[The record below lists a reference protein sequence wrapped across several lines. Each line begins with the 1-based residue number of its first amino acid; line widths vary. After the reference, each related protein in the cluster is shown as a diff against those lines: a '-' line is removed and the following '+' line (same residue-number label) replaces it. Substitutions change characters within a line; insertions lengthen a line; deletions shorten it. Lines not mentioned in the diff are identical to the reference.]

1 MDKCKEI
8 TYCAKE
14 LLKTHKIHISDNH
27 KDKVIVLIS
36 KYIELLI
43 FNIVAVISI
52 ICLKIGVKKI
62 LSEHILHMSKYID
75 KRCMSTKSKKKGGR
89 MSGGGEFNTA
99 AFFGVNE
106 PQYSANND
114 TSDLLKINF
123 EGNIARNAIPMS
135 GGASSSSSNCTKL
148 EKIILKK
155 IRNIF
160 KFFNVKYVKDVPV
173 QIKSKYHIF
182 IEELFKNIKNIKGEI
197 TSKKVELLINKSKIM
212 KKK

>member
-14 LLKTHKIHISDNH
+14 LLRTRKIHISDNH
-27 KDKVIVLIS
+27 KNKVIILIS

-43 FNIVAVISI
+43 FNIVAIISI
-52 ICLKIGVKKI
+52 ICLKIGIKKI
-62 LSEHILHMSKYID
+62 LSEHILNMSKYID
-75 KRCMSTKSKKKGGR
+75 KRCLLSKPKKKVGGR
-89 MSGGGEFNTA
+89 MSGGEFNTA

-123 EGNIARNAIPMS
+123 QENIARNAIPMS
-135 GGASSSSSNCTKL
+135 GGGSSKSNCAKL
-148 EKIILKK
+148 DKIILRK
-155 IRNIF
+155 IRSIF
-160 KFFNVKYVKDVPV
+160 KFFNIKYNKDVPE
-173 QIKSKYHIF
+173 QIKSKYHVF
-182 IEELFKNIKNIKGEI
+182 IEELVEKIKNIKGEI
-197 TSKKVELLINKSKIM
+197 TSKKVELLIYKSKIM

>member
-27 KDKVIVLIS
+27 KDKIIVLIS

-62 LSEHILHMSKYID
+62 LSEHILHISKYID
-75 KRCMSTKSKKKGGR
+75 KRCMSSKSKKKGSR
-89 MSGGGEFNTA
+89 MSGGVFNTA

-106 PQYSANND
+106 PQYSVNND
-114 TSDLLKINF
+114 TSDLLKVNF

-135 GGASSSSSNCTKL
+135 GGSSSSSNCIKL
-148 EKIILKK
+148 DKIILKK

-160 KFFNVKYVKDVPV
+160 KFFNIKYVKDVPE
-173 QIKSKYHIF
+173 QIKSKYYIF
-182 IEELFKNIKNIKGEI
+182 IEELFKNIMNIKGEI

>member
-27 KDKVIVLIS
+27 KDNVIILIS

-52 ICLKIGVKKI
+52 ICLKIGIKKI
-62 LSEHILHMSKYID
+62 LSEHILQLSKYVNM
-75 KRCMSTKSKKKGGR
+75 RCLSSKSKKKSAR
-89 MSGGGEFNTA
+89 MSGGEFNTA

-106 PQYSANND
+106 PRYSANND

-123 EGNIARNAIPMS
+123 EGNIARNAINMS
-135 GGASSSSSNCTKL
+135 GGGGSLKVSDCNKL
-148 EKIILKK
+148 DKIILKRV
-155 IRNIF
+155 RNIF
-160 KFFNVKYVKDVPV
+160 KFFNVKYDKDVPE
-173 QIKSKYHIF
+173 QIKTQYHMF
-182 IEELFKNIKNIKGEI
+182 IEDLFHNIKNIKGEI
-197 TSKKVELLINKSKIM
+197 TSKKVELLIQKSKIM

>member
-8 TYCAKE
+8 AFCAKE

-27 KDKVIVLIS
+27 KNDVIILIS

-52 ICLKIGVKKI
+52 ICLKIGIKKI
-62 LSEHILHMSKYID
+62 LSEHILYISKYVD
-75 KRCMSTKSKKKGGR
+75 KRCSSSKLNKKSAR
-89 MSGGGEFNTA
+89 MSGGEFNTA

-106 PQYSANND
+106 PQYSVNND

-135 GGASSSSSNCTKL
+135 GGGTSQTSNCIKL
-148 EKIILKK
+148 DKIILKK

-160 KFFNVKYVKDVPV
+160 KFFNVKYDKNVPG

-182 IEELFKNIKNIKGEI
+182 IEELFQNIKNIKGEI
-197 TSKKVELLINKSKIM
+197 TSKKVEQLINKSKIM